1 MKHFTD
7 PSLTTFLEHKISKA
21 TITEAD
27 TYTPDYPNC
36 LPLLY
41 FIPADAF
48 PLDQFTVNWS
58 VTDISGQRFGSLAD
72 LWRQGVSSSKND
84 QEKYANKLPADRGI
98 QTQSKV

>member
-27 TYTPDYPNC
+27 TYTPDYPHC

-48 PLDQFTVNWS
+48 PLDQFTVN
-58 VTDISGQRFGSLAD
+58 
-72 LWRQGVSSSKND
+72 
-84 QEKYANKLPADRGI
+84 
-98 QTQSKV
+98 